1 MSKSNQRED
10 NYLTFPWI
18 WPMVGLL
25 AMGGGNSDFVTF
37 RIGTGRARKLFLVHK
52 TLACNA
58 SPVLKA
64 AFNST
69 FVEGQTQI
77 YTMEDIGPDV
87 FESLVRWLYTR
98 NLIHEFYTISNLY
111 YKPDKQELRRGL
123 HECAQR
129 LAGLWV
135 LADRLL
141 IPRLQDRALFYF
153 KIAICNTFLR
163 LIDIQSASQIHEF
176 TVQKTAYYSHE
187 SFFLK
192 AAAFLRAVLMYL
204 VTILRWPKEQLLR

>member
-25 AMGGGNSDFVTF
+25 AMDGGNSDFVTF
-37 RIGTGRARKLFLVHK
+37 RIGTGSARKLFLVHK

-77 YTMEDIGPDV
+77 YTMEDIDPGV
-87 FESLVRWLYTR
+87 FESLVKWLYTR
-98 NLIHEFYTISNLY
+98 KLIHEFYTIFRIY
-111 YKPDKQELRRGL
+111 DKPDKQELIRGL
-123 HECAQR
+123 HEGAQR

-141 IPRLQDRALFYF
+141 IPRLHHSAFFYF
-153 KIAICNTFLR
+153 KIATSSTFLR
-163 LIDIQSASQIHEF
+163 HINIRSASQMYEF
-176 TVQKTAYYSHE
+176 AVQKTTYYSHE
-187 SFFLK
+187 SFFQK
-192 AAAFLRAVLMYL
+192 AAAFLRAVLMYC
-204 VTILRWPKEQLLR
+204 TW